1 MPCDLLVYFFGL
13 LRGFRLG
20 EFAGAHIVSAA
31 FPCRDVSL
39 RDKLC
44 VGVFHSN
51 HADSQALRLRAL
63 RRKLGAVSHPAVDY
77 ILLYFLVQLFIQKL
91 PVRIPAHESHP
102 LVLILLYNI
111 SAGFAIAVLPG

>member
-1 MPCDLLVYFFGL
+1 MTVTNLLLISLTFFIFKDL
-13 LRGFRLG
+13 
-20 EFAGAHIVSAA
+20 EQ
-31 FPCRDVSL
+31 FPL
-39 RDKLC
+39 
-44 VGVFHSN
+44 
-51 HADSQALRLRAL
+51 
-63 RRKLGAVSHPAVDY
+63 DY